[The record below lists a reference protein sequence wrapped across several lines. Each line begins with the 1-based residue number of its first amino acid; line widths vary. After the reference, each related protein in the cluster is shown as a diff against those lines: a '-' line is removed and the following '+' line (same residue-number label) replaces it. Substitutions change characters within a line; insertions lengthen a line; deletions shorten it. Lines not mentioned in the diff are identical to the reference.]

1 MRKNINA
8 IFSFMHRLGFIFV
21 FIIISLSSGY
31 SQIDKIIKDFV
42 SPKTGTEEHI
52 DSVKN
57 QDSLTIAELNEK
69 ILQLSQ
75 NESLIQERLL
85 AYEQLKVA
93 DSLSRIQ
100 RKELIDSLRNVTQ
113 GMPVIVEGDTLFSI
127 YPIRGISSVAT
138 RAGNTAQMVRSLGAD
153 PRVKPDSINL
163 LSLEGYTEITYDDRA
178 IIILSDDD
186 AIWMNMPL
194 DSIAKI
200 YREKIVDK
208 VKYLQVENS
217 RKDITKRSLEFAGV
231 IIALGFLFYGLNY
244 LFKKLKIIVKKRIES
259 RFKGGALRIFRFLNL
274 KQALQITFFAINV
287 LRYILM
293 LLALVVAIPIL
304 FFIFPQTRDIANT
317 LFGYILTPVKSIF
330 FSIVA
335 YIPNLF
341 TIIIIWL
348 IIHYIL
354 KGLKYISNE
363 IGAGKLKISGFYPD
377 WASPTFNLVRFFLY
391 AFMLALIYRY
401 LPGADNGVFQG
412 ISVFIG
418 IIVSLGSTA
427 VIGNIVAGFVIIYM
441 RPFKIGDMIKL
452 NDTIGRVVE
461 KTAFVTRICTLKNE
475 IITIPNSVVL
485 SSHTTNYTAS
495 ADNYGLI
502 IHTSIGVGYDVP
514 NKRVHELLIKA
525 ALMTKGVLS
534 DRDPFVLDKKFE
546 DLYQLYEINAYIKDA
561 NAISRIS
568 SDLHHTIQNV
578 FIEAGIKLQ
587 VPFVVSQTETTHDS
601 K

>member
-1 MRKNINA
+1 MR
-8 IFSFMHRLGFIFV
+8 RLEFILF
-21 FIIISLSSGY
+21 FIAASLLSGY
-31 SQIDKIIKDFV
+31 SQIDKFIKEFGF
-42 SPKTGTEEHI
+42 SSKTDTVEPT
-52 DSVKN
+52 DLARVR
-57 QDSLTIAELNEK
+57 DSLTIVELNEK
-69 ILQLSQ
+69 IQQLSQ

-85 AYEQLKVA
+85 AYEQLKQA
-93 DSLSRIQ
+93 DSLARFQ

-113 GMPVIVEGDTLFSI
+113 GVPVAIEGDTLFFI
-127 YPIRGISSVAT
+127 YPIRGISSVVT
-138 RAGNTAQMVRSLGAD
+138 RAGNTAQMVRSLGDD
-153 PRVKPDSINL
+153 PRVKPDSIDL
-163 LSLEGYTEITYDDRA
+163 LPLEGYTEITYDERA

-186 AIWMNMPL
+186 ALWMNLPL
-194 DSIAKI
+194 DSMAKI

-208 VKYLQVENS
+208 VKYLQEENS
-217 RKDITKRSLEFAGV
+217 RKDLIKRSLEFVGV
-231 IIALGFLFYGLNY
+231 IIVLGLFFYGLNY
-244 LFKKLKIIVKKRIES
+244 LFRKLKIFVKKRIES
-259 RFKGGALRIFRFLNL
+259 RFTEGSLRIFRFLNL
-274 KQALQITFFAINV
+274 KQTLRVLFFAINT

-293 LLALVVAIPIL
+293 LLALVVAIPVL
-304 FFIFPQTRDIANT
+304 FFIFPQTRDIAEN
-317 LFGYILTPVKSIF
+317 LFGYIMTPIKSIYS
-330 FSIVA
+330 SIIA

-377 WASPTFNLVRFFLY
+377 WATPTFNLVRFFLY
-391 AFMLALIYRY
+391 AFMLAMIYRY

-452 NDTIGRVVE
+452 NDTVGKVIE
-461 KTAFVTRICTLKNE
+461 KTPFVTRICTLKNE
-475 IITIPNSVVL
+475 VITIPNSFVL

-514 NKRVHELLIKA
+514 NERVHELLIKA
-525 ALMTKGVLS
+525 ALMTKGVLN
-534 DRDPFVLDKKFE
+534 DHEPFVLDKKFE

-578 FIEAGIKLQ
+578 FIEEGIELQ
-587 VPFVVSQTETTHDS
+587 VPFVVSQTEATTTN
-601 K
+601 KNN

>member
-1 MRKNINA
+1 MY
-8 IFSFMHRLGFIFV
+8 RLGFVFV

-42 SPKTGTEEHI
+42 SSKPGTEERT
-52 DSVKN
+52 DSVRI

-69 ILQLSQ
+69 IQQLSQ
-75 NESLIQERLL
+75 NEILIQERLL
-85 AYEQLKVA
+85 AYEQWKEA
-93 DSLSRIQ
+93 DSLSRLQ
-100 RKELIDSLRNVTQ
+100 RKGVIDSLRNVTQ

-138 RAGNTAQMVRSLGAD
+138 RAGNISHMVRLLGGD
-153 PRVKPDSINL
+153 RRVKPDSINL
-163 LSLEGYTEITYDDRA
+163 LPLEGYTEITYDDRA

-186 AIWMNMPL
+186 ALWMNMPL
-194 DSIAKI
+194 DSLAKV
-200 YREKIVDK
+200 YREKIVNE
-208 VKYLQVENS
+208 VKHLQENNN
-217 RKDITKRSLEFAGV
+217 RKDIIKRSLEFAGV
-231 IIALGFLFYGLNY
+231 IIVLGLFFYGLNY
-244 LFKKLKIIVKKRIES
+244 LFKKLKNLAKKRIEAKFES
-259 RFKGGALRIFRFLNL
+259 TTMRISRFLNL
-274 KQALQITFFAINV
+274 KQALRVTFFTLNV

-293 LLALVVAIPIL
+293 LLALVIAIPIL
-304 FFIFPQTRDIANT
+304 FFIFPHTRDIADT
-317 LFGYILTPVKSIF
+317 LFGYILTPVKSIY
-330 FSIVA
+330 SSVID

-341 TIIIIWL
+341 MIIIIWL

-363 IGAGKLKISGFYPD
+363 IGAGRLKISGFYPD
-377 WASPTFNLVRFFLY
+377 WASPTFNLIRFFLY

-401 LPGADNGVFQG
+401 LPGAENGVFQG

-452 NDTIGRVVE
+452 NDTVGRVIE
-461 KTAFVTRICTLKNE
+461 KTPFVTRICTLKNE
-475 IITIPNSVVL
+475 IITIPNSFVL

-514 NKRVHELLIKA
+514 NERVHELLIKA
-525 ALMTKGVLS
+525 ARMTKGVLR

-578 FIEAGIKLQ
+578 FIEAGIELQ
-587 VPFVVSQTETTHDS
+587 VPFVVSQTES
-601 K
+601 ANNLK